1 MSGDGS
7 TMRTTSV
14 VLALLIAMLAAG
26 CVVYEP
32 VPAYAVSS
40 TTDRAFN
47 AALGAVQDAGVR
59 VSSADQGSGQI
70 RGTKDA
76 VDVSVSVVRQP
87 DGRTRVQIDSRGPS
101 GHDTAL
107 AERISAAYERRMGR

>member
-1 MSGDGS
+1 
-7 TMRTTSV
+7 MRITTV
-14 VLALLIAMLAAG
+14 ALPLLFAGTLATG

-32 VPAYAVSS
+32 VPAYAVTS
-40 TTDRAFN
+40 TTDRAWN
-47 AALGAVQDAGVR
+47 AALGAVQDASVR
-59 VSSADQGSGQI
+59 ISSADQGSGQI
-70 RGTKDA
+70 RGTKDG

-87 DGRTRVQIDSRGPS
+87 DGRTRVQIDSKGPS